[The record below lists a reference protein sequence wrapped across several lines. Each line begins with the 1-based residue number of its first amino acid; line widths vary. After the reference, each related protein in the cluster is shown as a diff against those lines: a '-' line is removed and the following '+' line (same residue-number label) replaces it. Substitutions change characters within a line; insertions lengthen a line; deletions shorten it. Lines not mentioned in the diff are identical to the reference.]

1 MVTITAAKFFKL
13 HTKVLA
19 LLEQVQHSDNKV
31 ITQVICVW
39 QYQKT
44 VRELELIVLHYPD
57 AVASLGEEKLAD
69 LYRAIF
75 SRWRGDVRWLHRYN
89 LKRPIL

>member
-19 LLEQVQHSDNKV
+19 LLEQVQHSDNKA
-31 ITQVICVW
+31 ITQVICGW

-57 AVASLGEEKLAD
+57 ALVSLGEEKLANV
-69 LYRAIF
+69 YRAVF
-75 SRWRGDVRWLHRYN
+75 VRWREDARWLHRYN